1 MEQVRLL
8 RQKDT
13 GRSRG
18 MAYIE
23 FADEAG
29 VAAAVRLAG
38 QDLRGRRLNVAKSK
52 PTAPRH
58 TDGGPGGG
66 RGGRGCVGGG

>member
-1 MEQVRLL
+1 MPLRPTPQVRLL

-18 MAYIE
+18 NAYVE

-29 VAAAVRLAG
+29 LNAAVALSG
-38 QDLRGRRLNVAKSK
+38 TDLRGRRLNVARSK
-52 PTAPRH
+52 PTAPRR
-58 TDGGPGGG
+58 TDFGGDRG
-66 RGGRGCVGGG
+66 RGG